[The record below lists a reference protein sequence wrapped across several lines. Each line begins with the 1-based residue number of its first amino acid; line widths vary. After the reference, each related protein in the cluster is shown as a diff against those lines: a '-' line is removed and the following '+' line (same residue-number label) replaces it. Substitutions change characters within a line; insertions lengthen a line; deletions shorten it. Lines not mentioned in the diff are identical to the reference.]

1 MSMLS
6 TAVSHY
12 RSTFCILFLI
22 VSVGIFSRAS
32 MTIEANPNIEVPLV
46 TVSVY
51 LDGVSPEDGARLLI
65 RPLEKELRTLEG
77 IKELNATARE
87 SIAYVLVEFE
97 AEANLDEAL
106 NDVRAAVDRA
116 KAELPRDAE
125 EPVVKEVTA
134 VDMPTVVVAL
144 SGENVKDRVLFQ
156 SAQFLKRKIEAMP
169 TVLSADMSG
178 HREEVLEAVIDPARL
193 EHYNITSDQLINA
206 VLVNNLLVP
215 AGQLDNGQGKFA
227 VKVPGLIE
235 TAKDVYD
242 LPLKTTED
250 GLVTLGSV
258 AEIHRTFKDPTTFTS
273 IRGQRAITVE
283 VKKRTDANLIEVAE
297 EARKIVNDHRHLLP
311 QGVEISFLLDQSP
324 YTRDM
329 VSEMEGNIVTAMSL
343 VMVIVVAALGFRS
356 GLLVGLRIPFSLL
369 FALIITFQMGFS
381 FNFMV
386 MFGMLLALGM
396 LIDGAIVITEFAD
409 RKMAEGLSSKA
420 AYQVAVKRMF
430 WPVMASTATTLAA
443 FLPLMF
449 WPGVAGQFMS
459 YLPVTVF
466 AVLTGSLLYALF
478 FAPVM
483 GSLLGRTGMEPDVKN
498 YLRHLETESPETLPG
513 FTGRYAK
520 VLASL
525 LRYPGLVFIG
535 SMFCLYLIFNLYG
548 RFGAGV
554 EFFTESED
562 PYAII
567 SIRAQGNF
575 SASETDDIVREVEQ
589 RILKFPE
596 VFSTYTT
603 SGASNNVMSFGG
615 GSGDA
620 KDSIGSIFVET
631 FPPQT
636 LGRSVHKVIADM
648 NKATED
654 MPGIFVNVKALENGP
669 PVGKPLQIQLESTN
683 LDKLLAATHQVR
695 HHLMNEMDG
704 LRDITD
710 SSPLPGIEW
719 QMLVDRGLAAQMG
732 ANVVE
737 VGRAVQLV
745 TNGVKVGEYRPDDA
759 DDEVDIRVR
768 FPKSARGM
776 GELDRLRVNTNNGTI
791 PVSSFVK
798 RVAQPKV
805 DKVQRVDGIQIMT
818 VSADVELGV
827 LPDDKVKEVLAWLE
841 QANIDPQVNV
851 EFRGANEEQSKSQE
865 FLSVAFSLA
874 LFLMFILLVTQF
886 NSFYQGFL
894 ILSAV
899 VMSTAG
905 VLLGLLL
912 TQGTFSTILT
922 GVGIVA
928 LAGIVVNNNIVLID
942 TFNYVRQ
949 HEKDLTVAEAAVKAA
964 AQRLRPVFLTTAT
977 TILGLL
983 PIAMNL
989 SVDLIG
995 RNIVEGGSIASNWKP
1010 LASAIVHGLAFS
1022 TLLTLVVTPVMLV
1035 LPSILRRHLTSGFA
1049 YVRQVV
1055 GTRAEAH
1062 RE

>member
-1 MSMLS
+1 MSILS

-22 VSVGIFSRAS
+22 VAIGMFSRGS
-32 MTIEANPNIEVPLV
+32 MTIESNPNVEVPLV
-46 TVSVY
+46 TVSVF
-51 LDGVSPEDGARLLI
+51 LDGVSPEDGARLLV
-65 RPLEKELRTLEG
+65 RPMEKELRTIEG
-77 IKELNATARE
+77 VKEINATARE
-87 SIAYVLVEFE
+87 SMAYVLVEFE

-106 NDVRAAVDRA
+106 SDVREAIDRA
-116 KAELPRDAE
+116 KTELPRDAE
-125 EPVVKEVTA
+125 EPIVKEVSA
-134 VDMPTVVVAL
+134 VDMPTVVIAL
-144 SGENVKDRVLFQ
+144 AGNDVKERVLFQ
-156 SAQFLKRKIEAMP
+156 SAQFLKRKLEEIP
-169 TVLSADMSG
+169 DVLSADMNG
-178 HREEVLEAVIDPARL
+178 FREEVVEAVIDPARL
-193 EHYNITSDQLINA
+193 EHYNITSNELINA
-206 VLVNNLLVP
+206 VLANNLLVP
-215 AGQLDNGQGKFA
+215 AGTLDDGSGKFA

-235 TAKDVYD
+235 SAKDVYG
-242 LPLKTTED
+242 LPLKTSGD
-250 GLVTLGSV
+250 GLVTLGDV
-258 AEIHRTFKDPTTFTS
+258 AQVHRTFKDASTHTS

-283 VKKRTDANLIEVAE
+283 VKKRTGSNLIEVAE
-297 EARKIVNDHRHLLP
+297 TARRVVEEHRHELP
-311 QGVEISFLLDQSP
+311 QGVEVSFLLDQSP
-324 YTRDM
+324 YTKDM

-356 GLLVGLRIPFSLL
+356 GLLVGLGIPFSLL

-420 AYQVAVKRMF
+420 AYQISVKRMF
-430 WPVMASTATTLAA
+430 WPVVASTATTLAA

-478 FAPVM
+478 FAPVL
-483 GSLLGRTGMEPDVKN
+483 GSLLGRTRMEPEVQQ
-498 YLRHLETESPETLPG
+498 YLKHLETKPPETLSG
-513 FTGRYAK
+513 LTGRYAR

-525 LRYPGLVFIG
+525 LRYPVLVFVAAMVI
-535 SMFCLYLIFNLYG
+535 LVIIFKLYG
-548 RFGAGV
+548 AHNAGS

-562 PYAII
+562 PYGTI
-567 SIRAQGNF
+567 SVRAQGNF
-575 SASETDDIVREVEQ
+575 SAAETEEIVREVEE

-596 VFSTYTT
+596 VYSTYTT
-603 SGASNNVMSFGG
+603 SGGSSNVMSMMG
-615 GSGDA
+615 GSGSA
-620 KDSIGSIFVET
+620 KDTIGSIFFELHA
-631 FPPQT
+631 PQT
-636 LGRSVHKVIADM
+636 FERKVREVIAEM
-648 NKATED
+648 NVATED
-654 MPGIFVNVKALENGP
+654 MPGIYVNAKALENGP
-669 PVGKPLQIQLESTN
+669 PVGKPIQIQLESTN
-683 LDKLLAATHQVR
+683 LDKLLSTTRMIQS
-695 HHLMNEMDG
+695 HLLNNVEG
-704 LRDITD
+704 LRDVTD

-719 QMLVDRGLAAQMG
+719 QMIVDRGLAAQMG

-768 FPKSARGM
+768 FPEYARGIS
-776 GELDRLRVNTNNGTI
+776 ELDRLRVNTING
-791 PVSSFVK
+791 PVPISSFVTRK
-798 RVAQPKV
+798 AQPKV
-805 DKVQRVDGIQIMT
+805 DKVQRIDGIQVMT

-827 LPDDKVKEVLAWLE
+827 LADSKVKEVQAWLDGVT
-841 QANIDPQVNV
+841 IDPQVKV
-851 EFRGANEEQSKSQE
+851 IFRGANEEQEKSQA

-874 LFLMFILLVTQF
+874 LFLMFVLLVTQF

-905 VLLGLLL
+905 VLLGLLI
-912 TQGTFSTILT
+912 TQATFSTILT

-942 TFNYVRQ
+942 TYNYVRL
-949 HEKDLTVAEAAVKAA
+949 HDKDLSPAEAAVKAS
-964 AQRLRPVFLTTAT
+964 AQRLRPVFLTTLT

-1022 TLLTLVVTPVMLV
+1022 TVLTLVVTPVMLILPGELKKFFGSAYQSAKQG
-1035 LPSILRRHLTSGFA
+1035 LPSARDR
-1049 YVRQVV
+1049 
-1055 GTRAEAH
+1055 
-1062 RE
+1062 

>member
-1 MSMLS
+1 MSVLS

-12 RSTFCILFLI
+12 RSTFCILFLVVAI
-22 VSVGIFSRAS
+22 GIFSRGS
-32 MTIEANPNIEVPLV
+32 MTIESNPNVEVPLV

-51 LDGVSPEDGARLLI
+51 LDGVSPEDGARLLV
-65 RPLEKELRTLEG
+65 RPMEKELRTIEG
-77 IKELNATARE
+77 VKEINATARE
-87 SIAYVLVEFE
+87 SMAYVLVEFE
-97 AEANLDEAL
+97 AEAKLSEAL
-106 NDVRAAVDRA
+106 SDVREAIDRA

-125 EPVVKEVTA
+125 EPVVKEVSA
-134 VDMPTVVVAL
+134 VDMPTVVIAL
-144 SGENVKDRVLFQ
+144 SGSDVPERVLFQ
-156 SAQFLKRKIEAMP
+156 SAQFLKRKLEEIP
-169 TVLSADMSG
+169 DVLSADMNG
-178 HREEVLEAVIDPARL
+178 YREEVVEAVIDPARL
-193 EHYNITSDQLINA
+193 EHYNITSDELINA
-206 VLVNNLLVP
+206 VLANNLLVP
-215 AGQLDNGQGKFA
+215 AGTLDDGTGKFA

-235 TAKDVYD
+235 SAKDVYG
-242 LPLKTTED
+242 LPLKTSD
-250 GLVTLGSV
+250 GGLVTLGDV
-258 AEIHRTFKDPTTFTS
+258 AQVHRTFKDSSTHTS
-273 IRGQRAITVE
+273 IRGKRAITVE
-283 VKKRTDANLIEVAE
+283 VKKRTGSNLIEVAE
-297 EARKIVNDHRHLLP
+297 TARRVVEEHRHELP
-311 QGVEISFLLDQSP
+311 KGVEISFLLDQSP
-324 YTRDM
+324 YTKDM

-356 GLLVGLRIPFSLL
+356 GLLVGLGIPFSLL
-369 FALIITFQMGFS
+369 FALIITYQMGFS

-420 AYQVAVKRMF
+420 AYQISVKRMF
-430 WPVMASTATTLAA
+430 WPVVASTATTLAA

-483 GSLLGRTGMEPDVKN
+483 GSLLGRTRMEKEVQQ
-498 YLRHLETESPETLPG
+498 YLKHLETKAPETLSG
-513 FTGRYAK
+513 LTGRYARL
-520 VLASL
+520 LASL
-525 LRYPGLVFIG
+525 LRHPVLVFVSVMVI
-535 SMFCLYLIFNLYG
+535 LVIIFKLYG
-548 RFGAGV
+548 AYNAGG

-562 PYAII
+562 PYGTITV
-567 SIRAQGNF
+567 RAQGNF
-575 SASETDDIVREVEQ
+575 SAAETEDIVREVEA

-596 VFSTYTT
+596 VYSTYTT
-603 SGASNNVMSFGG
+603 SGGSNNVMSMGGG
-615 GSGDA
+615 GSSA
-620 KDSIGSIFVET
+620 KDTIGSIFFELYA
-631 FPPQT
+631 PQT
-636 LGRSVHKVIADM
+636 FERKVREVIAEM
-648 NKATED
+648 NVATDD
-654 MPGIFVNVKALENGP
+654 MPGIYVNAKALENGP
-669 PVGKPLQIQLESTN
+669 PVGKPIQVQLESNN
-683 LDKLLAATHQVR
+683 LEKLLATTRMIQA
-695 HHLMNEMDG
+695 HLFDNVEG
-704 LRDITD
+704 LRDVTD

-719 QMLVDRGLAAQMG
+719 QMIVDRGLAAQMG

-768 FPKSARGM
+768 FPEYARGIS
-776 GELDRLRVNTNNGTI
+776 ELDRLRINTING
-791 PVSSFVK
+791 PVPISRFVTRK
-798 RVAQPKV
+798 ARPKV
-805 DKVQRVDGIQIMT
+805 DKVQRMNGIQVMT

-827 LPDDKVKEVLAWLE
+827 LADNKVKEVQAWLAE
-841 QANIDPQVNV
+841 TTIDPQVKV
-851 EFRGANEEQSKSQE
+851 IFRGANEEQEKSQA

-874 LFLMFILLVTQF
+874 LFLMFVLLVTQF

-905 VLLGLLL
+905 VLLGLLI
-912 TQGTFSTILT
+912 TQDTFSTILT

-942 TFNYVRQ
+942 TYNYVRL
-949 HEKDLTVAEAAVKAA
+949 HDKDLSPAEAAVKAS
-964 AQRLRPVFLTTAT
+964 AQRLRPVFLTTLT

-1022 TLLTLVVTPVMLV
+1022 TILTLVVTPVMLI
-1035 LPSILRRHLTSGFA
+1035 LPGELKKFFA
-1049 YVRQVV
+1049 SAYQSVKQNIPNTLNR
-1055 GTRAEAH
+1055 
-1062 RE
+1062 